1 MKRRNGEEKRGD
13 HPATEVEEVP
23 EAPEA
28 PEVEAGPAEPTGLE
42 PALPNEASELES
54 LRAERDAL
62 KDRLLRK
69 AAEFDNFR
77 KRGERDRAQS
87 SLDAAADVL
96 KAVVP
101 ALDNLDRALQSQGDE
116 AAVREGVE
124 LTRREL
130 LAALE
135 AKGVT
140 VEDPAGQKFDPARH
154 QALAHEPAPG
164 FSEGDVVE
172 VLRKGYSYQDRL
184 LRPALVKVAK
194 GGEAPSGDRNDKV
207 H

>member
-1 MKRRNGEEKRGD
+1 VRRRNGEEKRAER
-13 HPATEVEEVP
+13 PATEVEEAP
-23 EAPEA
+23 AIEAEG
-28 PEVEAGPAEPTGLE
+28 EGGSEPTGLE
-42 PALPNEASELES
+42 PAVPSEGSELES
-54 LRAERDAL
+54 LRAECDAL

-101 ALDNLDRALQSQGDE
+101 ALDNLDRALQARGDE
-116 AAVREGVE
+116 AALREGVE

-130 LAALE
+130 LASLE

-140 VEDPAGQKFDPARH
+140 VEDPVGQKFDPARH

-194 GGEAPSGDRNDKV
+194 GGGAPRGEPDDKV